1 MDVLTP
7 EVVGIGLNSWV
18 FALLG
23 LIAVVAGRTLPRI
36 GRRVALVLLDVLFV
50 AFFVH
55 AWLDFAVLAGFVL
68 ATWGIGR
75 WRASDPERMSKA
87 AMATVMVGLWT
98 FLFLVRDPELLGA
111 ANPFFHA
118 PVRIIGISYL
128 VFRSISWLNEADLVE
143 ERGLLA
149 YVHYLLFFP
158 TLLSG
163 PIERW
168 RRFDA
173 MDAEPPVP
181 LDRSLLPGLH
191 RIANGLLM
199 KFVLADNLW
208 PLCIASMD
216 PEMPTSALWAGVL
229 LQYPLLFL
237 DFAGY
242 CHVAIGLATLIGFP
256 IVENF
261 NRPFRAKNVSDFW
274 ERWHISLSTMVRD
287 YVFTPL
293 TKVVILRSPK
303 AWQFV
308 GVTAVYFGSTVLI
321 GVWHDTT
328 LGFAIFGLLHG
339 AALVLLQVKRR
350 YRKKVKQYW
359 PLKRGNEGLAIVGTY
374 VFLSLTMI
382 PWIVPVEDW
391 GPLLGALLGGG
402 P

>member
-1 MDVLTP
+1 MEVLQP
-7 EVVGIGLNSWV
+7 EVVGLGLNSWV

-23 LIAVVAGRTLPRI
+23 LLAVIAGRALPQV
-36 GRRVALVLLDVLFV
+36 GRRAALLLLDVLFIS
-50 AFFVH
+50 FFVRR
-55 AWLDFAVLAGFVL
+55 WLDLAVLAGFVL

-75 WRASDPERMSKA
+75 WRATDPARMSKA

-98 FLFLVRDPELLGA
+98 FLFLVRDPDLLGS
-111 ANPFFHA
+111 ANPFHHA

-168 RRFDA
+168 RAFNE
-173 MDAEPPVP
+173 MDAQPPTP
-181 LDRSLLPGLH
+181 LAEALLPGLH
-191 RIANGLLM
+191 RIATGLVM

-216 PEMPTSALWAGVL
+216 VDTPTSALWVGVL

-261 NRPFRAKNVSDFW
+261 NRPFRSRNVSEFW

-328 LGFAIFGLLHG
+328 LGFAVFGVLHG
-339 AALVLLQVKRR
+339 AALVLLQIKRKNR
-350 YRKKVKQYW
+350 NKLAQVW
-359 PLKRGNEGLAIVGTY
+359 PLKRGNEALALVGTY

-382 PWIVPVEDW
+382 PWIVPVQDW
-391 GPLLGALLGGG
+391 GRLLSRLMGGG